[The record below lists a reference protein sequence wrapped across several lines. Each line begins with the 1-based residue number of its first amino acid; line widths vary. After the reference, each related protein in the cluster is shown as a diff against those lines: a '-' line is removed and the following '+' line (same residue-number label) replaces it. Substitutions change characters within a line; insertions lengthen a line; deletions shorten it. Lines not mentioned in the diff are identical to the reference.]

1 MRKIFGLLLT
11 LIIGVYI
18 FYTQAGEQAQDFSIT
33 KSSTRNQINSD
44 LNNGDII
51 FQESLSGQSR
61 AIQLATRS
69 KYSHV
74 GIIYKRSGQLYVYE
88 AVQPVKF
95 TPLQQWI
102 NRGKNKHYVVLRLKE
117 AESVLTQATL
127 EKMHSV
133 GSRYKN
139 KNYDWHF
146 AWSDDKMY

>member
-1 MRKIFGLLLT
+1 M
-11 LIIGVYI
+11 
-18 FYTQAGEQAQDFSIT
+18 
-33 KSSTRNQINSD
+33 
-44 LNNGDII
+44 
-51 FQESLSGQSR
+51 
-61 AIQLATRS
+61 
-69 KYSHV
+69 
-74 GIIYKRSGQLYVYE
+74 YVYE

-127 EKMHSV
+127 KKMHSV

-146 AWSDDKMY
+146 AWSDDKMYCSELVWKIYKEGAGVELSPLKKLREFNTDHPKVKAKLTERYGTSIPLEEQVVSPADLFNSTLLVKVAEG